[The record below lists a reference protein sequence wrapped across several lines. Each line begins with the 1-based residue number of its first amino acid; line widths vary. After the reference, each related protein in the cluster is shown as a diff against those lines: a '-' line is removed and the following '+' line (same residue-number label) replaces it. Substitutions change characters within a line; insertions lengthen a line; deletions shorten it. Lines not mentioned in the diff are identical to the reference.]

1 MPSDDSDGDAWL
13 HDLDE
18 LDRDELIEQITVD
31 AYGDEGYWSFRQA
44 FEDHIKFPMTASVVG
59 AEVSV
64 SEVDFD
70 GDERR
75 GLTAAVQRDHRT
87 WTVSLLDIEIE
98 IDASQHRFARLVDAY
113 RRWLGADR

>member
-1 MPSDDSDGDAWL
+1 MPSNDSDDDAWV

-18 LDRDELIEQITVD
+18 LDRDEMIEQITVD
-31 AYGDEGYWSFRQA
+31 ASGDEGYWSFRQA

-75 GLTAAVQRDHRT
+75 GLTATVQRDGRA
-87 WTVSLLDIEIE
+87 WTVSLLAVQ
-98 IDASQHRFARLVDAY
+98 IDASEHRFARLVDAY
-113 RRWLGADR
+113 LRWLGVDR

>member
-75 GLTAAVQRDHRT
+75 GLTATVKRDGRT
-87 WTVSLLDIEIE
+87 WPVSLLDLEIPS
-98 IDASQHRFARLVDAY
+98 DQVRFTQLTCAY
-113 RRWLGADR
+113 RRWLGMST